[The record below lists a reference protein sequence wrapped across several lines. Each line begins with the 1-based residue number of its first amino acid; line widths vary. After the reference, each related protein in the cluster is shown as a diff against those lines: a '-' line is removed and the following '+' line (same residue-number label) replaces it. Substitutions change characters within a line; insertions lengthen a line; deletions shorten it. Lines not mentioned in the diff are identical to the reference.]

1 MEKPIDLISRFCAA
15 WGNDL
20 GAEDLAAFFTD
31 DAVYH
36 NIPLEPVT
44 GRENIADNIASF
56 IRPGPPGIERIE
68 FRVIN
73 IAANG
78 PVVMTERVDVFTL
91 AGKTFDLQGMGPSR
105 STTARSKPG
114 GTTSTRASSTTKPV
128 RLSSFRVSQY
138 ARREM
143 TRRTVGPRRSDSPR
157 TYVRSTRIIGGL
169 SVLVFAGAVV
179 WDFVNDGF
187 WSRHALF
194 TSLVASLIVVA
205 VTVAVLNE
213 VLERRQRQRWS
224 VLAQY
229 ALFEFVHTARLVWT
243 GLLELADL
251 APDGGLDDGALA
263 TGSKAVL
270 DTPRLAA
277 AVDEMLA
284 NADRREQLHRLIV
297 RLRAH
302 GQEVLGRW
310 ADVMVNSGTYAEIVD
325 RHVELY
331 SRLYWWGS
339 VLDESDPLEEHLD
352 RPRLSRLSPATQA
365 SGPVE
370 DEWLRDNLVAIAQ
383 LAESLDRSSFELA
396 MRIVPPEWWAAQLP
410 DRPSTAENHGT

>member
-1 MEKPIDLISRFCAA
+1 M
-15 WGNDL
+15 
-20 GAEDLAAFFTD
+20 
-31 DAVYH
+31 
-36 NIPLEPVT
+36 
-44 GRENIADNIASF
+44 
-56 IRPGPPGIERIE
+56 
-68 FRVIN
+68 
-73 IAANG
+73 
-78 PVVMTERVDVFTL
+78 
-91 AGKTFDLQGMGPSR
+91 
-105 STTARSKPG
+105 
-114 GTTSTRASSTTKPV
+114 
-128 RLSSFRVSQY
+128 
-138 ARREM
+138 ARR
-143 TRRTVGPRRSDSPR
+143 TIGPRRSDSRR

-187 WSRHALF
+187 WVRHALF

-243 GLLELADL
+243 GLLELAGL
-251 APDGGLDDGALA
+251 APDGDLDDEALA
-263 TGSKAVL
+263 TASKAVL

-310 ADVMVNSGTYAEIVD
+310 ANVMVNSGTYAEIVD

-339 VLDESDPLEEHLD
+339 VLDESEPLEEHLN

-383 LAESLDRSSFELA
+383 LAESLDRSSFDLA
-396 MRIVPPEWWAAQLP
+396 MRIVPPEWWASQLP
-410 DRPSTAENHGT
+410 DRPSTAENQGT